1 MGHGLRGDELER
13 AYREALDGPEGG
25 GCRSGASGRR
35 KGEQRE
41 GKATDRRPVPSQ
53 DDRREEG
60 HAQADPY
67 QALERL
73 RKARGRLRAAREE
86 TGSEEKR
93 SKGLL
98 PGRTETVTVR
108 TGAEER
114 LLGRC
119 RREVEQARDALESAL
134 NAQQ

>member
-1 MGHGLRGDELER
+1 MERPRLHRNDAWSSVGPPSVDQVEGKSLE
-13 AYREALDGPEGG
+13 GQEG
-25 GCRSGASGRR
+25 
-35 KGEQRE
+35 

-86 TGSEEKR
+86 TGSEE
-93 SKGLL
+93 S
-98 PGRTETVTVR
+98 
-108 TGAEER
+108 GA
-114 LLGRC
+114 
-119 RREVEQARDALESAL
+119 VISADKHP
-134 NAQQ
+134 A